1 MLAEALL
8 AGRCCASR
16 KLRNI
21 RRVRAAHEVM
31 STDDALVTYLAGW
44 ERSLMRLQRAYPA
57 RWHVPG
63 LSDEEVRDALTLQ
76 LLEVVRH
83 EPEGTLPERAVALGL
98 LRRQLAALRQRFR
111 LGATPTDFGEAQ
123 LAPREAGEEA
133 RWLELEADAC
143 RAEAAAAAKAR
154 LSTPQ
159 RRWLAAFKLAAS
171 GGAFFEASDEPNLS
185 AASRVIGR
193 HRSSAQRAYQEL
205 QAQFQHERRRIED

>member
-1 MLAEALL
+1 
-8 AGRCCASR
+8 
-16 KLRNI
+16 
-21 RRVRAAHEVM
+21 M

-44 ERSLMRLQRAYPA
+44 QSSLARLQRAYPA

-76 LLEVVRH
+76 LLEVVRS
-83 EPEGTLPERAVALGL
+83 EPSMILPDHATAFRIV
-98 LRRQLAALRQRFR
+98 RRQMAVLRKSFR
-111 LGATPTDFGEAQ
+111 LGATPTDF
-123 LAPREAGEEA
+123 REVPLQQREPGEEA
-133 RWLELEADAC
+133 RWLEREADAC
-143 RAEAAAAAKAR
+143 RSEAAAAAKAG

-159 RRWLAAFKLAAS
+159 RRWLAAFKLAAN

-205 QAQFQHERRRIED
+205 RTQFQRERRRIDD